1 MSTIFKLKVTE
12 CYYEELFKKE
22 KTSYNNTNLDTLM
35 NLPYLPIDVFDE
47 TEDHFE
53 LYFSSEDTLLK
64 QVKKLTKIKTKCHK
78 YRTTKDTAD
87 LSKAKFCSL
96 RENDKYKKA
105 IVDVCPKISVN
116 GNNYSYIRHY
126 FCLMIEQIEVHD
138 EIIKEEII

>member
-1 MSTIFKLKVTE
+1 
-12 CYYEELFKKE
+12 
-22 KTSYNNTNLDTLM
+22 M
-35 NLPYLPIDVFDE
+35 NLPYPPIDVFDE

-53 LYFSSEDTLLK
+53 LYFSSEDILLK

-105 IVDVCPKISVN
+105 IVDICPKISVN
-116 GNNYSYIRHY
+116 GNNYSYINHY

-138 EIIKEEII
+138 EIIKEEIV